1 MKTVGKH
8 KSSRTIEITGYVI
21 SYSQRCPSVTT
32 LLMALD
38 KTEAGKSLL
47 NSSLAFVNVKGPLA
61 DLCRNE
67 LRLGDQIHVEGIA
80 RHRSLPTESG
90 VLHPVL
96 EIEAVMVTPIS
107 SSPVHV

>member
-1 MKTVGKH
+1 MKTVGKR
-8 KSSRTIEITGYVI
+8 KRSRSIEITGYVI
-21 SYSQRCPSVTT
+21 SYSLRFPSVTT
-32 LLMALD
+32 LHIALD
-38 KTEAGKSLL
+38 TTGAGI

-67 LRLGDQIHVEGIA
+67 LRLGDQIKVEGMA
-80 RHRSLPTESG
+80 RARSLPSQSG

-96 EIEAVMVTPIS
+96 EIEAVMVTPIH

>member
-1 MKTVGKH
+1 MKTVDKR
-8 KSSRTIEITGYVI
+8 KTSRSIEITGYVI

-38 KTEAGKSLL
+38 KTEAV
-47 NSSLAFVNVKGPLA
+47 SLAFVNVKGPLA

-80 RHRSLPTESG
+80 RPRSLPTESG

-96 EIEAVMVTPIS
+96 EIEAVMVTPIC